1 MLQMQFQTSHNLVEY
16 NEALTAQQNHV
27 EQIIANS
34 EDDLIWLL
42 EHPPLYTSGTSAK
55 ISDLKEP
62 DKFPVY
68 EAGRGG
74 QYTYHGPGQ
83 RIAYI
88 MLDLKKY
95 YKQPD
100 LRRFVSD
107 VEQVTIDTLAD
118 FGIEG
123 FRREGRVG
131 IWVNKINPI
140 NNQMEESKI
149 AAIGIRVRKWV
160 SFHGL
165 SINLK
170 PDLSHFN
177 GIVPCGLPQFG
188 VTSLHDMG
196 VKIKMFELD
205 ESLMKNFKN
214 IFKKQL

>member
-1 MLQMQFQTSHNLVEY
+1 MIFETSNNLVEY
-16 NEALTAQQNHV
+16 PFALEQQQNYV
-27 EQIIANS
+27 EQIITKNAQS
-34 EDDLIWLL
+34 KVWLL

-55 ISDLKEP
+55 IQDLK
-62 DKFPVY
+62 DASKFPVF

-74 QYTYHGPGQ
+74 QYTYHGPNQ
-83 RIAYI
+83 RIAYA

-100 LRRFVSD
+100 LRKYVFD
-107 VEQVTIDTLAD
+107 IEQVIINTLAD
-118 FGIEG
+118 FGVEG

-131 IWVNKINPI
+131 IWVDPKKHGK
-140 NNQMEESKI
+140 MALESKI

-165 SINLK
+165 AINLN

-188 VTSLHDMG
+188 VTSLHDLG
-196 VKIKMFELD
+196 IKISMQQLD
-205 ESLMKNFKN
+205 ESLIKNFQK
-214 IFKKQL
+214 IFIEV